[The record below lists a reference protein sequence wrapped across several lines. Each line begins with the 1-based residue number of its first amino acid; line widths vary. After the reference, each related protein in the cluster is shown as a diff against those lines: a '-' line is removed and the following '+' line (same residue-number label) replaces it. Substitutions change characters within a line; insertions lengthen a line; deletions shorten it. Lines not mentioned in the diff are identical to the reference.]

1 MEQRQRRQSSV
12 LVFLLVMFAWVAVDG
27 ACSPV
32 RAELSRQFREQLQR
46 QYESGHIPDATR
58 NMPYEQ
64 RLAIKKKQQML
75 AEEQRRQ
82 QAVQPP
88 PARSQRDRDRR
99 GERYENR
106 REFGAHDPRYRY
118 CEDRYRAG
126 SREFNRCLRGDSRE
140 MFEDRRYRDRYDDQN
155 FDRYDRYE
163 ERYYDGR
170 PWRN

>member
-1 MEQRQRRQSSV
+1 MKKEQRRQSRIMV
-12 LVFLLVMFAWVAVDG
+12 CLLVMFVWVTVEG

-46 QYESGHIPDATR
+46 QYEQGYIPDATR

-64 RLAIKKKQQML
+64 RLAIKKKQQL
-75 AEEQRRQ
+75 LEKEQRGR

-88 PARSQRDRDRR
+88 PARQPWDRERPQRYD
-99 GERYENR
+99 NR
-106 REFGAHDPRYRY
+106 REENRHDRVYQY
-118 CEDRYRAG
+118 CEDRWRPG

-140 MFEDRRYRDRYDDQN
+140 MFEDRRYRDQYDDRN

>member
-1 MEQRQRRQSSV
+1 MKKEQRRHSRIMV
-12 LVFLLVMFAWVAVDG
+12 CLLVMFVWVTVEG

-46 QYESGHIPDATR
+46 QYEQGYIPDATR

-64 RLAIKKKQQML
+64 RLAIKKKQQL
-75 AEEQRRQ
+75 LEKEQRGR

-88 PARSQRDRDRR
+88 PARQPWDRERPQRYD
-99 GERYENR
+99 NR
-106 REFGAHDPRYRY
+106 REESRHDRVYQY
-118 CEDRYRAG
+118 CEDRWRPG

-140 MFEDRRYRDRYDDQN
+140 MFEDRRYRDQYDDRN

-170 PWRN
+170 PWRY